1 MTWIYDF
8 DHEHGVAPR
17 TRVRDLGGKGANLAE
32 MVSVL
37 RLRVPAGFTISTD
50 AWREWRARPDETM
63 KTLRADVLPAVRRIE
78 EKCGLRFGDAR
89 APLLVSVRSGAPASM
104 PGMLDTI
111 LDLGVTPESVV
122 GLAERGG
129 ETFAWGCA
137 RRFVGTY
144 ARTILGAAG
153 EDLPRA
159 LDDIERRHPSL
170 DGRMRAA
177 MAHMEA
183 RAIAIPLD
191 PWEQLEAAIRAVLAS
206 WGCERAAAYRRIEGI
221 DEDLGTA
228 VNVQAMVFGDLDAS
242 SGTGVAFTRDPSTG
256 AHALVGDYLA
266 GSQGEDV
273 VAGTH
278 RVEPLDAMSRRL
290 PAAYALL
297 ANSAARLERHYR
309 DMCDIEFTVES
320 GVLWLLQVRVGKRSP
335 HAALRIAVDMAR
347 DPDFPLDRREAVLRV
362 LGILAEP
369 PRAEHPL
376 DAFVPPDRLVRGIAA
391 SPGVA
396 SGRAHFDPS
405 SVVEAASRGERAVL
419 VRTATSPSDVHGMA
433 DAVAIVTTTGG
444 PMSHAAVVARE
455 WGIPA
460 VVGVH
465 GLEIASDHA
474 ILGRARIETGDW
486 LTVDG
491 SRGAIAIGRVDVPS
505 DHLPEAEELRAWAA
519 QLDIEIPCVG
529 SDAAAWRTG
538 SPPSTVCAY
547 ADSAPLGDTG
557 GDQAIETDALV
568 LLGIAR
574 WARTEDLAGRLG
586 IGEERLA
593 PILERLRGTGM
604 LRDPGPRGWRLT
616 DAGASEVELRFDR
629 ERARLG
635 LAAGALL
642 DAFDAP
648 NRKAKR
654 IFTAWQMR
662 DVEGE
667 PAPNLHDDAE
677 YDASVMASLR
687 SFHTE
692 VDRWLAQNEP
702 SVPLLARFHRRL
714 GRAIAGLAA
723 GDTRWMLS
731 PRLDSYHTVWF
742 ELHECLIRLAGRNR
756 SDEARA
762 GRA

>member
-1 MTWIYDF
+1 MTWVYDF
-8 DHEHGVAPR
+8 DHAHGVAPR
-17 TRVRDLGGKGANLAE
+17 TRVRELGGKGANLAE
-32 MVSVL
+32 MAAVL
-37 RLRVPAGFTISTD
+37 RLRVPPGFTISTD
-50 AWREWRARPDETM
+50 AWRAWRARQDETM
-63 KTLRADVLPAVRRIE
+63 ALLRADVHREVQRIE
-78 EKCGLRFGDAR
+78 ERCGFRLGDAR
-89 APLLVSVRSGAPASM
+89 APLLLSVRSGAPASM

-111 LDLGVTPESVV
+111 LDLGMTPESVT
-122 GLAERGG
+122 GLAARGG

-137 RRFVGTY
+137 RRFAGAY
-144 ARTILGAAG
+144 ATTILGAVR
-153 EDLPRA
+153 EDLLRA
-159 LDDIERRHPSL
+159 LDEIERRHASL

-177 MAHMEA
+177 MAHMESQSL
-183 RAIAIPLD
+183 AIPRD
-191 PWEQLEAAIRAVLAS
+191 PWEQLEAAIRAVFAS

-228 VNVQAMVFGDLDAS
+228 VNVQAMVFGDLDAD

-256 AHALVGDYLA
+256 AHALVGDYLG

-278 RVEPLDAMSRRL
+278 RVEPLDAMARRL
-290 PAAYALL
+290 PRAYAEL
-297 ANSAARLERHYR
+297 ADSATRLERHYR

-335 HAALRIAVDMAR
+335 RAALRIAVDMAR
-347 DPDFPLDRREAVLRV
+347 DPDVALDRREAVLRV

-369 PRAEHPL
+369 PRAERPL

-433 DAVAIVTTTGG
+433 DAVAIVTATGG

-465 GLEIASDHA
+465 GLEIATDHA
-474 ILGRARIETGDW
+474 ILGRARIEAGDW
-486 LTVDG
+486 ITVDG
-491 SRGAIAIGRVDVPS
+491 SLGAIAIGRVDVPS
-505 DHLPEAEELRAWAA
+505 EHLPETEALRAWAA
-519 QLDIEIPCVG
+519 QLDIEIPCVQG
-529 SDAAAWRTG
+529 DAAASRTG
-538 SPPSTVCAY
+538 SPPSAVRAFGESTPI
-547 ADSAPLGDTG
+547 DDTG
-557 GDQAIETDALV
+557 GDRAIEADALV

-574 WARTEDLAGRLG
+574 WARNEELSGRLG
-586 IGEERLA
+586 IDEERLV

-604 LRDPGPRGWRLT
+604 LEDPGPRGWRLT
-616 DAGASEVELRFDR
+616 DAGAAEAELRFDR

-642 DAFDAP
+642 DAFDTK
-648 NRKAKR
+648 NREAKR
-654 IFTAWQMR
+654 LFTAWQIR
-662 DVEGE
+662 EVDGE
-667 PAPNLHDDAE
+667 PVPNLHDDSG
-677 YDASVMASLR
+677 YDASIMASLH
-687 SFHTE
+687 SFHTA

-702 SVPLLARFHRRL
+702 SVPLLARFHQRL
-714 GRAIAGLAA
+714 DRAIAGLAA
-723 GDTRWMLS
+723 GDPRWLLS
-731 PRLDSYHTVWF
+731 PRLDSYHAVWF